1 MENYRKQAK
10 VESVGCQLLGRDCQ
24 ESENTGKEKNM
35 THNQGVAGSSPAG
48 PTKPFKVQPFEG
60 LFLI

>member
-48 PTKPFKVQPFEG
+48 PTDARTSSKKCG
-60 LFLI
+60 HYS